1 MIHLTYND
9 YKSNPFPGI
18 ESYQE
23 NQNPIITS
31 PNSTYSIGFY
41 QTRESLMDID
51 VYRSFLKNCEQ
62 RFRSSITYKNY
73 KSFLISLG
81 MDRCQVHGYINANM
95 EGVDIE
101 MHHAILTLFD
111 ITLMITEHMLNTIG
125 YVTTFDVVQALK
137 EEHKQNN
144 IALVMLSKTPHQVY
158 HNSGGDFFI
167 HPKMCFGKWPVL
179 IEKYKYGL
187 TQDVAFKLLYY
198 LKKAIEVGETTDN
211 GLLELRD
218 HIKEWSDYCAK
229 L

>member
-1 MIHLTYND
+1 MGYND
-9 YKSNPFPGI
+9 THYNPLPDI

-31 PNSTYSIGFY
+31 PNSNFSISFY

-51 VYRSFLKNCEQ
+51 VYRSFLKNCEM
-62 RFRSSITYKNY
+62 RFRRSVTYKNY

-81 MDRCQVHGYINANM
+81 MDRCQVHGFITANM
-95 EGVDIE
+95 DGVDIE

-111 ITLMITEHMLNTIG
+111 ISLLISEHLLNTVG

-137 EEHKQNN
+137 EEHKLNN

-158 HNSGGDFFI
+158 HNSSGDFFI

-179 IEKYKYGL
+179 LEKYKYGL

-198 LKKAIEVGETTDN
+198 LKKSIETDDTNDN
-211 GLLELRD
+211 GLLQLRD
-218 HIKEWSDYCAK
+218 KIKEWSDYCART
-229 L
+229 